1 MYLMNWSVL
10 LVKLLTCLLIC
21 RSREITSP
29 LIKGAIIGYL
39 VLMPFA
45 DEVYSNVTN
54 LQWWLIPLMA
64 VIIIRHESGKTSLAV
79 SAVILILTGLTGVNS
94 VMFALPCAYLIL
106 KDRSPACVIKN
117 SVVILC
123 GAVQLYFLLSTG
135 RGSAGSMA
143 FEGGMADLICIFVK
157 RVIFHTLFK
166 SDAPLLLSIT
176 VLAAFIALAALNL
189 RRYRKLRAVQ
199 FIALFSAVYTAV
211 IFYNLM
217 KSEKDPEV
225 LLSTLLL
232 FTAGLC
238 DGSRV
243 TVLSF

>member
-1 MYLMNWSVL
+1 MCHQELR
-10 LVKLLTCLLIC
+10 CH
-21 RSREITSP
+21 P
-29 LIKGAIIGYL
+29 L
-39 VLMPFA
+39 
-45 DEVYSNVTN
+45 
-54 LQWWLIPLMA
+54 
-64 VIIIRHESGKTSLAV
+64 R
-79 SAVILILTGLTGVNS
+79 
-94 VMFALPCAYLIL
+94 
-106 KDRSPACVIKN
+106 R
-117 SVVILC
+117 
-123 GAVQLYFLLSTG
+123 VQLYFLLSTG

-238 DGSRV
+238 DSSRV

>member
-1 MYLMNWSVL
+1 
-10 LVKLLTCLLIC
+10 
-21 RSREITSP
+21 
-29 LIKGAIIGYL
+29 
-39 VLMPFA
+39 
-45 DEVYSNVTN
+45 
-54 LQWWLIPLMA
+54 
-64 VIIIRHESGKTSLAV
+64 
-79 SAVILILTGLTGVNS
+79 
-94 VMFALPCAYLIL
+94 
-106 KDRSPACVIKN
+106 
-117 SVVILC
+117 
-123 GAVQLYFLLSTG
+123 
-135 RGSAGSMA
+135 MA

-238 DGSRV
+238 DSSRV